1 MTLPYII
8 FRESGLPAFMVRLL
22 SFGNTHKSR
31 SIKVMIFTELAD
43 TNNSIFGP
51 IRCSDDESFHVSH
64 LGCTY
69 TSAHL
74 GAGFRTISTS
84 QPSKANLLYRLW
96 GMLCAAIMRWPASSD
111 STHVSTNFRRNFLAS
126 PVSRSAKLSLPVF
139 LSRFRRW
146 FQATVSSTYLFAS
159 FSRAFYAKART
170 SNTSNVKAL
179 TTERFQGFK
188 PVLFACRQQFRNK
201 YQFHYFKGKG
211 LLSVLVPCGLK
222 FGVVVSIATEIIGM
236 STPPFVQVYGT
247 SNINLVDNG
256 TSDAVDTAGVGDRSG
271 IHASNCLSLAPCSC
285 RLPEEQGYS
294 LFAWGNYSHA
304 MQPSSY
310 YTILSA
316 HPKSG
321 SCMHI
326 GHGR

>member
-1 MTLPYII
+1 
-8 FRESGLPAFMVRLL
+8 MVRFL

-31 SIKVMIFTELAD
+31 SVKVMIFTELTD

-51 IRCSDDESFHVSH
+51 IRCSDDEGFHVSH

-74 GAGFRTISTS
+74 GAGFRTISTFQS
-84 QPSKANLLYRLW
+84 SKANLLYRLW

-111 STHVSTNFRRNFLAS
+111 DAHVSTHFRRKFLVS
-126 PVSRSAKLSLPVF
+126 PVSRFAKLRLPVF
-139 LSRFRRW
+139 LSRFRRR

-179 TTERFQGFK
+179 MTERFQGFK

-211 LLSVLVPCGLK
+211 RFTVLVPCGLQ

-236 STPPFVQVYGT
+236 STPPFVQVHGA
-247 SNINLVDNG
+247 SNVEHAIGRV
-256 TSDAVDTAGVGDRSG
+256 SDAIYATSGGDRIG

-321 SCMHI
+321 SYMHI